1 MAQIVLMIPRRRDFT
16 DTLLKGAVKT
26 VTGGAL
32 FDESPWVEG
41 ECALEDYRGMIL
53 VETVEWESEV
63 ESEEPGDGR
72 RTVHS
77 PRIETIKIKRRADIS
92 SASLTRWVLT
102 TRVTSY
108 PWELYFLRGIGGQT
122 IGNLPQGAPK
132 RDSLGPMQVRFMTM
146 QLYNPL
152 ITKYSFTVGDDEAEE
167 NLEVSATKIRW
178 IYHKTD
184 ELQRLEGQV
193 SVTYDLQ
200 AGRVV

>member
-16 DTLLKGAVKT
+16 EKLLKDVVT
-26 VTGGAL
+26 SVTGGP
-32 FDESPWVEG
+32 EETPWVEG
-41 ECALEDYRGMIL
+41 ECELTDYHRMIL

-63 ESEEPGDGR
+63 EAEEPGDGR
-72 RTVHS
+72 RTVHA
-77 PRIETIKIKRRADIS
+77 PRIETVKIKRRADIS

-102 TRVTSY
+102 TRVSTY
-108 PWELYFLRGIGGQT
+108 PWELYFLRGIGGQF
-122 IGNLPQGAPK
+122 IGNLPAGAPK
-132 RDSLGPMQVRFMTM
+132 RDYLGPMQVRFMTM

-152 ITKYSFTVGDDEAEE
+152 ITKYSFTIGDDEAEE

-184 ELQRLEGQV
+184 ETQRLEGQV